1 MLQNKVAL
9 ITGAG
14 RGIGR
19 ATAIAFA
26 QAGADLA
33 LLARTKDQLIEAASL
48 VQQAGRQALV
58 IPADVTDDPN
68 RAIQAV
74 RERFGR
80 LDILVNNAG
89 QAGPIGPVATTN
101 IEDWRRCVEVNL
113 LAPVAMC
120 QAALSLMSQGRII
133 NVSSGA
139 GTFAIPYFSAYVTS
153 KCALIRF
160 SEVLAK
166 EVEAQG
172 IKVFAIEPGTVR
184 TDLLEKTRAS
194 NEAKQWLP
202 LLDQL
207 VDQHLDI
214 PVEQAAQFILKLASG
229 QADELSGRFAMVDG
243 RSGTLTFTAA

>member
-26 QAGADLA
+26 QAGADVA
-33 LLARTKDQLIEAASL
+33 LLARTKEQLLETAAL
-48 VQQAGRQALV
+48 VQQQGRQALV
-58 IPADVTDDPN
+58 IPADVSSDPN
-68 RAIQAV
+68 HAIEAIK
-74 RERFGR
+74 ERFGK

-89 QAGPIGPVATTN
+89 IAGPIGPIATTN
-101 IEDWRRCVEVNL
+101 LDAWRRCIEVNL
-113 LAPVAMC
+113 FAPVAMC
-120 QAALSLMSQGRII
+120 KATLSLMSQGRII
-133 NVSSGA
+133 NVASGA
-139 GTFAIPYFSAYVTS
+139 GTLIIPYFSAYVTS

-166 EVEAQG
+166 ELEAQG
-172 IKVFAIEPGTVR
+172 IKVFVIEPGTVR
-184 TDLLEKTRAS
+184 TELLETTRS
-194 NEAKQWLP
+194 SQEAKQWLP
-202 LLDQL
+202 LLDHL

-229 QADELSGRFAMVDG
+229 QADELSGRFVK
-243 RSGTLTFTAA
+243 

>member
-26 QAGADLA
+26 QAGADVA
-33 LLARTKDQLIEAASL
+33 LLARTKEQLSETAAL

-58 IPADVTDDPN
+58 IPADVTSDP
-68 RAIQAV
+68 RHVIEAIK
-74 RERFGR
+74 ERFGK

-89 QAGPIGPVATTN
+89 QAGPIGPIATN
-101 IEDWRRCVEVNL
+101 NMDDWRRYLEVNL

-120 QAALSLMSQGRII
+120 KAALSLMRQGRII
-133 NVSSGA
+133 NVASGA
-139 GTFAIPYFSAYVTS
+139 GTLIIPYFSAYVTS

-166 EVEAQG
+166 ELELEAQG
-172 IKVFAIEPGTVR
+172 IKVFVIETGTVR
-184 TDLLEKTRAS
+184 TELLETTRAS
-194 NEAKQWLP
+194 QEAKQWLP
-202 LLDQL
+202 LLDHL

-229 QADELSGRFAMVDG
+229 QADELSGRFVK
-243 RSGTLTFTAA
+243 